1 VEKSEILDFVRKMKV
16 KDHVIMFYSKP
27 EDKHQVLFTYLK
39 AGLDQGEAAAYVA
52 GEESRDQ
59 IREAMK
65 QFGIDVDRFEE
76 SSALH
81 VIDYKDWYVIGG
93 KFKASKTIGLWKKLY
108 DESVAKGFKGL
119 RVTGEMACFFK
130 HGMVKGLLKYEKT
143 LHKVLEFPMAAICAY
158 DTNIVAKEGGGK
170 LYFDLI
176 KAHGTVIFTGPEA
189 GIVKSP

>member
-1 VEKSEILDFVRKMKV
+1 VEKSEILDFVKRMKT

-39 AGLDQGEAAAYVA
+39 VGLDQGEAAAYVA

-93 KFKASKTIGLWKKLY
+93 KFNASKTIGLWKKLH

-119 RVTGEMACFFK
+119 RVTGEMGGFFK
-130 HGMVKGLLKYEKT
+130 HGMVNELLKYEKT
-143 LHKVLEFPMAAICAY
+143 LHKVLEFPMTAICAY
-158 DTNIVAKEGGGK
+158 DTNTVAKEDGGK
-170 LYFDLI
+170 LYLDLI
-176 KAHGTVIFTGPEA
+176 KAHGTVIFAGPEA